1 MSESQEKSSRRV
13 LLAYPV
19 KEIERRWQAYWQEQG
34 IYKAPKK
41 PDPAKKAYVL
51 EMFPYPSGDLH
62 MGHLKNYVIG
72 DVVARLALKEGKQV
86 LHPMGWDA
94 FGLPAENAAIKRN
107 IHPRDWTYRNIE
119 TFRKTF
125 QELGIGYDWDREIA
139 TCEPDYYRW
148 TQWIFLKLYER
159 GLAYRES
166 GFVNWCPTC
175 KTVLANEQVVQG
187 RCERCGTPVVKKEL
201 EQWYFKIT
209 EYAQR
214 LLDDLK
220 YLEGKWPDQ
229 VLKQQVNWIGRSE
242 GVEIHFVLEETGE
255 HLPVFTTRADTVF
268 GVTFLTIA
276 PEHKLVKK
284 LLSRM
289 PNREAVEA
297 YVEQALQ
304 LSEQDRTAA
313 ERPKTGVFT
322 GLYVR
327 HPFTGERI
335 PLWVGDYVLA
345 SYGTGIVMGVPA
357 HDQRDFEFARK
368 YGLPIRVVIRPE
380 NGEAP
385 DPQTMT
391 HAFEDYGVMVN
402 SGEFSGLPSREGIR
416 KVAEKIQEMGLGGPT
431 VTYRLRDWLISRQ
444 RYWGAPIPVVH
455 CPRCGIVPV
464 PEDQLPVRLPEN
476 VENFKPRG
484 RSPLE
489 DVPEFM
495 NTPCPRCG
503 GPARRDPDTMDT
515 FVDSSWYF
523 LRFTDPKNDQ
533 APFDPE
539 VANAWMPVDQYIG
552 GAEHATKHLIYA
564 RFITKVL
571 KDAGYLEHDE
581 PFERLFTQGLVHM
594 RFYWCP
600 TCRRPIAGQAVDREI
615 EWQKKGDTEVPVH
628 KECGT
633 PVEERLEMMSKSRG
647 NVVPV
652 GPFVARYGSD
662 VARVTILFAGP
673 AERDMEWTDAGV
685 EGAQRFLNRVWR
697 LFEEVQPRKQ
707 TAEAYDPS
715 GAQGEELE
723 LLRTLHATIQAVRQD
738 TREFHFNTALAR
750 IMELVNALYRYSDR
764 QAPVV
769 HAVLRDLAV
778 LLSPFAPHLAEEL
791 WHRMGYETS
800 VVLEPLPRAEERF
813 LKREVVEI
821 PVQINGRVRARIEIP
836 RDADQDTALQI
847 ALQHPQVQKY
857 VEGKTLRKVVFV
869 PGRLLNL
876 VV

>member
-1 MSESQEKSSRRV
+1 MNEKAKSPRRR

-19 KEIERRWQAYWQEQG
+19 KEIEKRWQAYWEEQG
-34 IYKAPKK
+34 IYRAPKK
-41 PDPAKKAYVL
+41 PDPGRKYYVL

-72 DVVARLALKEGKQV
+72 DVVTRLALKQGKQV

-107 IHPRDWTYRNIE
+107 VHPRDWTYRNIE

-125 QELGIGYDWDREIA
+125 RELGIGYDWDREIA

-148 TQWIFLKLYER
+148 TQWIFLKLYEQ

-175 KTVLANEQVVQG
+175 KTVLANEQVVG
-187 RCERCGTPVVKKEL
+187 GKCERCGTPVVKKEL
-201 EQWYFKIT
+201 EQWYFRIT
-209 EYAQR
+209 AYAER
-214 LLDDLK
+214 LLEDLK
-220 YLEGKWPDQ
+220 KLEGKWPDQ

-242 GVEIHFVLEETGE
+242 GVEIHFVLEETGD
-255 HLPVFTTRADTVF
+255 HLPVFTTRADTLF

-276 PEHKLVKK
+276 PEHKLLKK
-284 LLSRM
+284 LLPLM
-289 PNREAVEA
+289 PHRREVET

-304 LSEQDRTAA
+304 MSEQDRTAA

-322 GLYVR
+322 GLYVT
-327 HPFTGERI
+327 HPFTGEKI

-345 SYGTGIVMGVPA
+345 TYGTGIVMGVPA
-357 HDQRDFEFARK
+357 HDQRDFEFAK
-368 YGLPIRVVIRPE
+368 KFGLPIRVVIRPKD
-380 NGEAP
+380 GEP
-385 DPQTMT
+385 PNPQEMD

-402 SGEFSGLPSREGIR
+402 SGEFTGLSTEEGIQR
-416 KVAEKIQEMGLGGPT
+416 IAEALKQRGLGGPT
-431 VTYRLRDWLISRQ
+431 VSYRLRDWLISRQ

-476 VENFKPRG
+476 VENFKPQG

-495 NTPCPRCG
+495 NTTCPKCG

-523 LRFTDPKNDQ
+523 LRFTDPKNNG
-533 APFDPE
+533 APFDPNI
-539 VANAWMPVDQYIG
+539 ANAWMPVDQYIG

-600 TCRRPIAGQAVDREI
+600 TCRRSIAGEAIDHEI
-615 EWQKKGDTEVPVH
+615 EWRQEGEETVPVH
-628 KECGT
+628 RECGT

-652 GPFVARYGSD
+652 GPFVAQYGSD

-685 EGAQRFLNRVWR
+685 EGAQRFLNRIWR
-697 LFEEVQPRKQ
+697 LFEEVQPQRQ
-707 TAEAYDPS
+707 VAETFDAS
-715 GAQGEELE
+715 SAQGPALE

-738 TREFHFNTALAR
+738 AEAFHFNTALAR
-750 IMELVNALYRYSDR
+750 IMELLNAMYRYPNR
-764 QAPVV
+764 RAPVMQ
-769 HAVLRDLAV
+769 AVFRDLV
-778 LLSPFAPHLAEEL
+778 LLLSPFAPHLAEEL

-800 VVLEPLPRAEERF
+800 VVLEPLPEARPEF
-813 LKREVVEI
+813 LVRETVEI
-821 PVQINGRVRARIEIP
+821 PVQVNGRVRARIEIP
-836 RDADQDTALQI
+836 RDADKETALEI
-847 ALQHPQVQKY
+847 ALQHPQVQRY

-869 PGRLLNL
+869 PNRLLNL
-876 VV
+876 VL